1 MKSKPHPL
9 LVLLLIVI
17 IAGAVGY
24 WYFSNNPE
32 EWQQVLVDFGL
43 NEIELFQPP
52 EAKAELPLT
61 ASGFVE
67 AHEVTVASEV
77 GGRIERL
84 SVEKGDEVAAG
95 QPVIRLDTALLD
107 AQKEQIE
114 AQIALAEAQ
123 LAQVRAGTPA
133 EAIAVAETGV
143 TVAEAQRDAAEQ
155 AWQDAILLRD
165 TPQQLDAQIDAAK
178 SKVEIAWLQM
188 KQAEYLRDAADLGE
202 DIAKKMWDITRQYP
216 IGDDYQAAANWN
228 LASMSVWQGYISWEN
243 AKATYT
249 AALNERD
256 TLMALRDDPIQA
268 QLLVTQAEADY
279 QAQVAAVE
287 VAKANLEQLQAPVP
301 QAQIGVLEANLEQ
314 AHTQLATLAAQLE
327 KFTLVSPLDGVVVQ
341 KIAHE
346 GEIAIPG
353 TALLTVSD
361 LDEVTLTVYVSE
373 ADYGRLRQGQA
384 VDVQVDSY
392 PGETFTGVI
401 TRISDEA
408 EFTPKNVQ
416 TQDERVSLVYAIE
429 ITIPNAS
436 HQLKPGVP
444 ADVVFVEAIPR

>member
-1 MKSKPHPL
+1 MKSKPSPIL
-9 LVLLLIVI
+9 ILLLIVI

-24 WYFSNNPE
+24 WYFSNNPD

-43 NEIELFQPP
+43 NEIPLLQPP
-52 EAKAELPLT
+52 AAEAELPLT
-61 ASGFVE
+61 ASGFIE
-67 AHEVTVASEV
+67 AHEVAVASEV
-77 GGRIERL
+77 GGRIEHL
-84 SVEKGDEVAAG
+84 AVAKGDEVTAG
-95 QPVIRLDTALLD
+95 QPVVQIETAPLD
-107 AQKEQIE
+107 AKKEQIE

-123 LAQVRAGTPA
+123 LEQIQAGTPA
-133 EAIAVAETGV
+133 EAIAVAEASV

-165 TPQQLDAQIDAAK
+165 TPQQLDAQIGAVK

-202 DIAKKMWDITRQYP
+202 DIAKEYWDLVHTYP
-216 IGDDYQAAANWN
+216 IGDSNQVSANWN
-228 LASMSVWQGYISWEN
+228 LASMGVWQGYISWES
-243 AKATYT
+243 AKAAYD

-256 TLMALRDDPIQA
+256 TLIALKEDPLQA

-287 VAKANLEQLQAPVP
+287 VAKANLEQAQAPIP
-301 QAQIGVLEANLEQ
+301 QAQIDMLEANLTQ
-314 AHTQLATLAAQLE
+314 ARTQLATLAAQLG
-327 KFTLVSPLDGVVVQ
+327 KYTIAAPLDGVVVQ

-373 ADYGRLRQGQA
+373 ADYGRLRQGQRA
-384 VDVQVDSY
+384 DVQVDSF
-392 PGETFTGVI
+392 PDETFVGVI
-401 TRISDEA
+401 SNISDEA

-416 TQDERVSLVYAIE
+416 TQDERVSLVYAVK
-429 ITIPNAS
+429 ITIPNES
-436 HQLKPGVP
+436 HRLKPGVP
-444 ADVVFVEAIPR
+444 ADVVFVEALPR